1 MSLDIYL
8 TGEPREVECT
18 CSCCDH
24 RHTRTE
30 RTEYFWANITHNLGR
45 MAEEAGIYE
54 ACWHPDRI
62 GAVKAAD
69 LINPLAAGL
78 AALVADP
85 QRFTKLN
92 PSNGWGDYDG
102 LIRFVDLYL
111 SACRDYPHADIN
123 ASD

>member
-1 MSLDIYL
+1 MSLDVYL
-8 TGEPREVECT
+8 TGDPREVECT

-24 RHTRTE
+24 KHTRTE
-30 RTEYFWANITHNLGR
+30 RVEYFSANITHNLGR

-54 ACWHPDRI
+54 ACWHHDRI

-69 LINPLAAGL
+69 LIDLLSTGL

-102 LIRFVDLYL
+102 LIRFVDRYL
-111 SACRDYPHADIN
+111 AACREYPHADIH
-123 ASD
+123 ASA